1 MSKPRNIFEDVS
13 EAKRPDTPKGGVI
26 DAGKRDAPHA
36 VAMWLMVLFVL
47 VASTVVL
54 GGLTRLTD
62 SGLSI
67 TEWKPVTGALPPI
80 GNAAWNAEFAKY
92 QESPE
97 FLLQNSDMALSQF
110 KSIFWWEWSHRN
122 LGRLIGMVWALGFA
136 FFLLSKR
143 IPRGWAMRLLGVG
156 LLGGLQ
162 GAVGWWMVSSG
173 LTGMMVDVAS
183 YRLAIHLG
191 LAFFILAVIA
201 NFAWQLLRGDVAL
214 MQARRNR
221 EAGLANWTTL
231 LAVLL
236 FCQVLL
242 GALVAGIDA
251 GRNFPEWPLMAG
263 QFFPADSID
272 LQPYWRNFFENAAL
286 VQFNHR
292 ILGYL
297 VFATTLLVW
306 WQGRKS
312 PVAKT
317 KKAYNMVLSMVLL
330 QVVLGIVTV
339 LYSAQW
345 HIAITHQVF
354 AILTYTAILRA
365 RFLALFPA
373 SQSLR

>member
-13 EAKRPDTPKGGVI
+13 DAKRSAPPKRGVI
-26 DAGKRDAPHA
+26 DAGVRGSPRA
-36 VAMWLMVLFVL
+36 VAIWLLVLFLL
-47 VASTVVL
+47 VALTVVL

-67 TEWKPVTGALPPI
+67 TEWKPVTGALPPM
-80 GNAAWNAEFAKY
+80 GDTAWAEEFAKY
-92 QESPE
+92 QQSPE
-97 FLLQNSDMALSQF
+97 FRLQNSDMDMAAF

-122 LGRLIGMVWALGFA
+122 LGRLIGMVWGIGFL
-136 FFLLSKR
+136 FFLLTKR
-143 IPRGWAMRLLGVG
+143 IPRGWPMRLLGVG
-156 LLGGLQ
+156 VLGGLQ

-173 LTGMMVDVAS
+173 LTGRMVDVAS

-201 NFAWQLLRGDVAL
+201 NYAWQLLRGDIAL

-221 EAGLANWTTL
+221 EAGLANWAML
-231 LAVLL
+231 LLVLA
-236 FCQVLL
+236 FAQVLL

-251 GRNFPEWPLMAG
+251 GRGFPEWPLMAG
-263 QFFPADSID
+263 EFFPSGSFE
-272 LQPYWRNFFENAAL
+272 LQPLWSNFFENAAL

-292 ILGYL
+292 MLGYL
-297 VFATTLLVW
+297 VFFTTVFVW
-306 WQGRKS
+306 WRSRKS
-312 PVAKT
+312 PVLKT
-317 KKAYNMVLSMVLL
+317 RKVFNMILSMVLL

-354 AILTYTAILRA
+354 AIMTFTAILRGWFLA
-365 RFLALFPA
+365 RFPVT
-373 SQSLR
+373 QSLR